1 MEVISLDQ
9 DITEGK
15 REKLKKI
22 EEVFQEVARHI
33 ADKIFQGAYQGLT
46 HPQFFMLKRLGK
58 GSSTVSEMA
67 EYLGVSLSAITSMA
81 DRLVKTG
88 YVSRK
93 RSEHDRRLVWLE
105 LTDTGRE
112 VMEET
117 TSRRREIIN
126 GLLGRLPEE
135 DLESLYVI
143 YHKVL
148 GFISE
153 KAEK

>member
-1 MEVISLDQ
+1 MNHSFTGE
-9 DITEGK
+9 K
-15 REKLKKI
+15 KEKLKRL
-22 EEVFQEVARHI
+22 EEVFQEVARNI
-33 ADKIFQGAYQGLT
+33 AIKIFQGADQNLT

-67 EYLGVSLSAITSMA
+67 EYMGVSLSAITSMA

-88 YVSRK
+88 YVTRK

-153 KAEK
+153 KTEK

>member
-1 MEVISLDQ
+1 LDQ
-9 DITEGK
+9 DLTEGK

-58 GSSTVSEMA
+58 GPSTVSEMA
-67 EYLGVSLSAITSMA
+67 EYMGVSLSAITSMA
-81 DRLVKTG
+81 DRLVRTG

-93 RSEHDRRLVWLE
+93 RSDHDRRLVWIE
-105 LTDTGRE
+105 LTDVGRE
-112 VMEET
+112 VMEEA
-117 TSRRREIIN
+117 TSMRRQVVQGI
-126 GLLGRLPEE
+126 LGRLPEE

-143 YHKVL
+143 YNKVL

-153 KAEK
+153 KTEKR

>member
-1 MEVISLDQ
+1 LDQ
-9 DITEGK
+9 DLTEGK

-58 GSSTVSEMA
+58 GPSTVS
-67 EYLGVSLSAITSMA
+67 SMA
-81 DRLVKTG
+81 DRLVRTG

-93 RSEHDRRLVWLE
+93 RSDHDRRLVWIE
-105 LTDTGRE
+105 LTDVGRE
-112 VMEET
+112 VMEEA
-117 TSRRREIIN
+117 TSMRRQVVQGI
-126 GLLGRLPEE
+126 LGRLPEE

-143 YHKVL
+143 YNKVL

-153 KAEK
+153 KTEKR

>member
-1 MEVISLDQ
+1 MNHNFTGE
-9 DITEGK
+9 K
-15 REKLKKI
+15 KEKLKRL
-22 EEVFQEVARHI
+22 EEVFQEVARNI
-33 ADKIFQGAYQGLT
+33 AVKIFQGADQNLT

-67 EYLGVSLSAITSMA
+67 EYMGVSLSAITSMA

-126 GLLGRLPEE
+126 GFLGRLPEE

-153 KAEK
+153 KTEK

>member
-1 MEVISLDQ
+1 MNHSFTGE
-9 DITEGK
+9 K
-15 REKLKKI
+15 KEKLKRL
-22 EEVFQEVARHI
+22 EEVFQEVARNI
-33 ADKIFQGAYQGLT
+33 AIKMFQGADQNLT

-67 EYLGVSLSAITSMA
+67 EYMGVSLSAITSMA

-135 DLESLYVI
+135 DLEALNII

-153 KAEK
+153 KTEKL

>member
-1 MEVISLDQ
+1 MNHSFTGE
-9 DITEGK
+9 K
-15 REKLKKI
+15 KEKLKRL
-22 EEVFQEVARHI
+22 EEVFQEVARNI
-33 ADKIFQGAYQGLT
+33 AIKIFQAADQNLT

-67 EYLGVSLSAITSMA
+67 EYMGVSLSAITSMA

-153 KAEK
+153 KTEK

>member
-1 MEVISLDQ
+1 MNHIFTGE
-9 DITEGK
+9 K
-15 REKLKKI
+15 KEKLKRL
-22 EEVFQEVARHI
+22 EEVFQEVARNI
-33 ADKIFQGAYQGLT
+33 AIKIFQGADQNLT

-67 EYLGVSLSAITSMA
+67 EYMGVSLSAITSMA

-135 DLESLYVI
+135 DLEALYAI

>member
-1 MEVISLDQ
+1 MNHSFTGE
-9 DITEGK
+9 K
-15 REKLKKI
+15 KEKLKRL
-22 EEVFQEVARHI
+22 EEVFQEVARNI
-33 ADKIFQGAYQGLT
+33 AIKIFQGADQNLT

-67 EYLGVSLSAITSMA
+67 EYMGVSLSAITSMA
-81 DRLVKTG
+81 DRLVKTD

-153 KAEK
+153 KTEK

>member
-1 MEVISLDQ
+1 MNHSFTGE
-9 DITEGK
+9 K
-15 REKLKKI
+15 KEKLKRL
-22 EEVFQEVARHI
+22 EEVFQEVARNI
-33 ADKIFQGAYQGLT
+33 SVKIFQGADQNLT

>member
-1 MEVISLDQ
+1 MNHSFTGE
-9 DITEGK
+9 K
-15 REKLKKI
+15 KEKLKRL
-22 EEVFQEVARHI
+22 EEVFQEVARNI
-33 ADKIFQGAYQGLT
+33 AVKIFQGADQNLT

-67 EYLGVSLSAITSMA
+67 EYMGVSLSAITSMA
-81 DRLVKTG
+81 DRLVKTD

-153 KAEK
+153 KTEK